1 LIAFS
6 CIASAV
12 FEVFFKTNYRNPN
25 YLFIT
30 DGYMNLWP
38 SLWTPCEALRM
49 QKVLLPLLLSVVLFL
64 MEIISTQDELIKRG
78 LAILEKVRIEIKS
91 RKEVSE
97 ADERLKEVPCRDDIA
112 QM

>member
-1 LIAFS
+1 MDISFDRLP
-6 CIASAV
+6 
-12 FEVFFKTNYRNPN
+12 ENPDDP
-25 YLFIT
+25 LR
-30 DGYMNLWP
+30 
-38 SLWTPCEALRM
+38 ALN
-49 QKVLLPLLLSVVLFL
+49 
-64 MEIISTQDELIKRG
+64 EIISTQDELIKRG